1 MAYQNIMVAVDG
13 SDAAEAAF
21 NRVLKIA
28 KENEAK
34 LYIAHVVDLRNMAT
48 IEFYSPSVD
57 VIDDIKN
64 EREKLLAEYA
74 DKAKAQKVDNIETVF
89 RTGNPKLELAVTIPE
104 EYNIDLIVC
113 GATGLNAIGRFLIGS
128 VAEQIVRNAT
138 CDVLVVRDN

>member
-1 MAYQNIMVAVDG
+1 MTYQNIMVAVDG
-13 SDAAEAAF
+13 SDEAEIAF

-34 LYIAHVVDLRNMAT
+34 LYIAHVVDFRNIAPLE
-48 IEFYSPSVD
+48 IYSPSVE

-64 EREKLLAEYA
+64 EKEKLLAEYA
-74 DKAKAQKVDNIETVF
+74 DKAKAQNLENIETVF

-104 EYNIDLIVC
+104 DYNIDLIVC

-138 CDVLVVRDN
+138 CDVLIVRDK